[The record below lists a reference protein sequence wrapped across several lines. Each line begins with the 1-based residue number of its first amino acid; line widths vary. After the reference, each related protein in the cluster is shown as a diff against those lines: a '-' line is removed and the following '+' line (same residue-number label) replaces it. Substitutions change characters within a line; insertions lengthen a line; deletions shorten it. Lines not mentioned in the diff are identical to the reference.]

1 MFGAPNFPYMQNGYP
16 PFTQFQYPQPSPSLP
31 VQSPYQQPQEMPQQP
46 APQGMDWI
54 RVNNLEDVKNVS
66 VQPGQ
71 KAWIMLQ
78 NDPVFVVKSAN
89 EMGLATVQA
98 FKFEPY
104 NPQETPQPQ
113 YATVDDLNALRQE
126 IEKMKGV
133 NNDGKSI
140 KPNSRT
146 STSSNE

>member
-31 VQSPYQQPQEMPQQP
+31 VQSPYQQPQEMQP

-54 RVNNLEDVKNVS
+54 RVNGMDDIKNVS

-78 NDPVFVVKSAN
+78 NEPVFAVKSADA
-89 EMGLATVQA
+89 MGLATVQA
-98 FKFEPY
+98 FRFEPY
-104 NPQETPQPQ
+104 SPQETPKPQ
-113 YATVDDLNALRQE
+113 YATVDDINALKEE
-126 IEKMKGV
+126 IEKLKGG

-140 KPNSRT
+140 KSNSRT
-146 STSSNE
+146 SSGSHE